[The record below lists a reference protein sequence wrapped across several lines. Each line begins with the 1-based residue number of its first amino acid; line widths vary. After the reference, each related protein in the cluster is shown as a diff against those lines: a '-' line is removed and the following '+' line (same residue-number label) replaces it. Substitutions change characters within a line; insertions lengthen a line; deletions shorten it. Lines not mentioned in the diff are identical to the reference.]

1 MRIWWR
7 ELPPGLRVVVIG
19 VLVFATY
26 LAMNLLLFR
35 NRFDDALFTAL
46 FYTLVIAGGLH
57 FTQKRFRKTKARL
70 DEQGQSLMFLRYP
83 NARPSSLSGVWQM
96 GIASPT
102 AGRID
107 FQPAVYDELTVR
119 FSDNHLGLRR
129 WIHRDCSQPRHTQED
144 PRRSRAG
151 IPLAS
156 GRKIC
161 LPRFSPSMPEP
172 GEQPT
177 LTVAAKSVRNG
188 ERDAITNNPYS

>member
-26 LAMNLLLFR
+26 LGMNLLLFR
-35 NRFDDALFTAL
+35 DRFDDALFTAL

-83 NARPSSLSGVWQM
+83 NARPGSLSGVWQM

-107 FQPAVYDELTVR
+107 FQPAVYDELIP
-119 FSDNHLGLRR
+119 SG
-129 WIHRDCSQPRHTQED
+129 
-144 PRRSRAG
+144 RSRAIAG
-151 IPLAS
+151 LQAIGMPPRIAS
-156 GRKIC
+156 RNDNKQGVPFGFQIITLDSDGGVIEIAASPATLKKIQDAVE
-161 LPRFSPSMPEP
+161 PASP
-172 GEQPT
+172 
-177 LTVAAKSVRNG
+177 
-188 ERDAITNNPYS
+188 